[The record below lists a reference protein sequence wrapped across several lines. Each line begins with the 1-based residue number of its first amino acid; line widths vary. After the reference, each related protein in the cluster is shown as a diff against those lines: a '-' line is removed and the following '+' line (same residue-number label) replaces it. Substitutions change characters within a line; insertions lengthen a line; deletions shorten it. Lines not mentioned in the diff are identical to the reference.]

1 MSHTHTRTH
10 TFCFFSSLLSD
21 FLLSGDTQEKEGTGE
36 RGSEDASRH
45 RHRLQQRQ
53 QQYHTVCLGVSASVC
68 ECMCVCVCLGA
79 CVRCVS
85 QDCQHISSQREP
97 YRNRDICGVKGRQLA
112 WPSLEKEEDGR
123 RRGEKRSRKRK
134 RNGQE
139 DGGESAG
146 APNLVCQTI
155 IRGGVL
161 FSLDRDENV

>member
-1 MSHTHTRTH
+1 MYTHTDAHTHVLRLLFTFLCLSFEQRH
-10 TFCFFSSLLSD
+10 T
-21 FLLSGDTQEKEGTGE
+21 GNGRNKRA
-36 RGSEDASRH
+36 RGSEDESLH

-68 ECMCVCVCLGA
+68 ERVCVCPGA

-112 WPSLEKEEDGR
+112 WPSLEKEEDGK
-123 RRGEKRSRKRK
+123 RRGAGRGTGRRMEESRR
-134 RNGQE
+134 E
-139 DGGESAG
+139 
-146 APNLVCQTI
+146 LQTLPI

-161 FSLDRDENV
+161 SRLDGDENV